1 MQKDGER
8 PMKLYQK
15 FRNSSLDTSI
25 LGLFSGADT
34 SDSVY
39 TPSGA
44 RIVAWIGT
52 SGGHFCQV
60 MGFGDMVFAV
70 DPSAPPG
77 DCVHPVANGLL
88 DFISLLYRCRDAGL
102 IFRAYQWSRTRFEE
116 QAAAIRPDYKMR
128 SVLRAL
134 ENTYRPPVIQDPYG
148 YISQLQQSFDYSS
161 LPLHPDY
168 YEWCPIRPGAPR
180 WDVGMNTSFADYCDK
195 KKAGQELKVNRAFL
209 WEGENWQ
216 VPAVYLCENGIVVD
230 SYLEVPCERIEQYLE
245 KWGHTD
251 PTQLSIEEKM
261 RRELDDPLKM
271 DAVGVLIVNGKE
283 APLRTTYTLTWN
295 PKTENTWQ
303 TRRTL
308 EHYGLDR
315 EKGYLLRREAFLR
328 KSSSPPIRNMD
339 LVLKAEPV
347 AVPGQRFVAPKNG
360 ESMTFTH
367 PVSGNLHSLTVISQT
382 REALDPNFLSN
393 HPCCYTRL
401 SFSLEPQISR
411 ELFSVVDCDPG
422 DGWNGPKDGPTAVFL
437 TGKVPSVGHCAFSS
451 LRYTPADQII
461 WRMVF
466 MQKTRQDVTV
476 PLLP

>member
-1 MQKDGER
+1 
-8 PMKLYQK
+8 MKLYQK
-15 FRNSSLDTSI
+15 FRNSSLDTSP
-25 LGLFSGADT
+25 LGMFSGVDI

-39 TPSGA
+39 TPTGA
-44 RIVAWIGT
+44 RIVAWTG
-52 SGGHFCQV
+52 SAGGHFCQV
-60 MGFGDMVFAV
+60 TGFGDMVFAV

-77 DCVHPVANGLL
+77 DCVHPVARSLP
-88 DFISLLYRCRDAGL
+88 DFIRLVADSRNAGL
-102 IFRAYQWSRTRFEE
+102 VFRAYQWSRARFEE
-116 QAAAIRPDYKMR
+116 QVKSIRPDYKMR

-134 ENTYRPPVIQDPYG
+134 ENTYQPPVIRDPYG
-148 YISQLQQSFDYSS
+148 YITELQQEFDYSS

-195 KKAGQELKVNRAFL
+195 KKAGQELAVNRSFL
-209 WEGENWQ
+209 WQGESWN

-230 SYLEVPCERIEQYLE
+230 SYLEVPCELIEQYLN
-245 KWGHTD
+245 KWGQKA
-251 PTQLSIEEKM
+251 PAQLSIEENM
-261 RRELDDPLKM
+261 RRELDDPLQM
-271 DAVGVLIVNGKE
+271 DATGILLVNGKE
-283 APLRTTYTLTWN
+283 APRRAIHTLVWN
-295 PKTENTWQ
+295 PRTENAWQ

-308 EHYGLDR
+308 EHYGLSR
-315 EKGYLLRREAFLR
+315 EKGYLLRREVYLR
-328 KSSSPPIRNMD
+328 KSTNPPIRTME
-339 LVLKAEPV
+339 LTLKAEPV

-367 PVSGNLHSLTVISQT
+367 PVTGNVHSLTVHSQT

-401 SFSLEPQISR
+401 SFSLEPQINR

-422 DGWNGPKDGPTAVFL
+422 DGWDGPKDGPTAAFL
-437 TGKVPSVGHCAFSS
+437 TGKVPSAGHSAMSS
-451 LRYTPADQII
+451 LRYTPAEQIT

-466 MQKTRQDVTV
+466 MQKTRQDMTV

>member
-1 MQKDGER
+1 
-8 PMKLYQK
+8 MKLYHK
-15 FRNSSLDTSI
+15 FRNSSLDTSP
-25 LGLFSGADT
+25 LGMFSGKDI

-39 TPSGA
+39 TPAGA
-44 RIVAWIGT
+44 RVVAWTGT
-52 SGGHFCQV
+52 EGVHFCQV
-60 MGFGDMVFAV
+60 TGFADMVFAV
-70 DPSAPPG
+70 DPAAPPG
-77 DCVHPVANGLL
+77 DCVHPVARTLPEFIGLVTACRSAKL
-88 DFISLLYRCRDAGL
+88 ISQ
-102 IFRAYQWSRTRFEE
+102 AYQWSRCRFEE
-116 QAAAIRPDYKMR
+116 KVASIRPDYKMR

-134 ENTYRPPVIQDPYG
+134 ENTYHPAVIRDPYG
-148 YISQLQQSFDYSS
+148 YISEVQERFDYSS

-180 WDVGMNTSFADYCDK
+180 WDVGMQTGFADYCEK
-195 KKAGQELKVNRAFL
+195 KKAGQELAVNRAFL
-209 WEGENWQ
+209 WQGESWN

-230 SYLEVPCERIEQYLE
+230 SYLEVPCVLIEQYRA
-245 KWGHTD
+245 KWGSYNPAT
-251 PTQLSIEEKM
+251 LSIEENM

-271 DAVGVLIVNGKE
+271 DAVGKLLVNGKE
-283 APLRTTYTLTWN
+283 APRRLTYTETWN
-295 PKTENTWQ
+295 PLTENNWQ

-328 KSSSPPIRNMD
+328 KGTNPAIRTME
-339 LVLKAEPV
+339 LMLTAEPV
-347 AVPGQRFVAPKNG
+347 AVPGQRFTAPKNG

-367 PVSGNLHSLTVISQT
+367 PVSGQVHSLTVIAQT

-401 SFSLEPQISR
+401 SFSLEPPLNR
-411 ELFSVVDCDPG
+411 ELFSIVDCDPG

-437 TGKVPSVGHCAFSS
+437 TGKIPSAGHSAMSS
-451 LRYTPADQII
+451 LRYTPAEQIN

-466 MQKTRQDVTV
+466 KQKTRQDVTI